1 MKYYCFVKDCYVG
14 IMEFKDDGNITMTWE
29 DESNFIELAK
39 TYKKYMSLN
48 TTEEILAFIGE
59 RVPDRRRPGLSVFLS
74 GIGCHLNSSDLE
86 IFTKNHGVSF
96 NDCFWINETKDNSF
110 WQKLRQAWNI

>member
-39 TYKKYMSLN
+39 TYKKY
-48 TTEEILAFIGE
+48 
-59 RVPDRRRPGLSVFLS
+59 
-74 GIGCHLNSSDLE
+74 
-86 IFTKNHGVSF
+86 K
-96 NDCFWINETKDNSF
+96 
-110 WQKLRQAWNI
+110 Q